1 MATAGADV
9 VGVDW
14 RVPLDE
20 ARRRVGP
27 DRAVQGNLDPALCLA
42 TPWPVVEAADPRGAG
57 PGAAGAGPGHIFNLG
72 HGVLPETD
80 PGSWLRWSTWS
91 TPRAGRDDGTETPNS
106 RRVEDP
112 SRQATGN
119 RARR

>member
-1 MATAGADV
+1 MATAGSTV

-27 DRAVQGNLDPALCLA
+27 GLAVQGNLDPALCLDTWEVA
-42 TPWPVVEAADPRGAG
+42 EAETRQVLR
-57 PGAAGAGPGHIFNLG
+57 GPGHEPGHVFNLG

-80 PGSWLRWSTWS
+80 PGILEQVVELVHAEG
-91 TPRAGRDDGTETPNS
+91 RAG
-106 RRVEDP
+106 VE
-112 SRQATGN
+112 AG
-119 RARR
+119 